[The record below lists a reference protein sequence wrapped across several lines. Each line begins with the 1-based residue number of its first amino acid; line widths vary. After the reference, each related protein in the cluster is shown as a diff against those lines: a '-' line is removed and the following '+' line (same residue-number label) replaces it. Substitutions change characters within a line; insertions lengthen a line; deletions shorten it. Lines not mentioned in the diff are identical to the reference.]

1 MPSISPRVVP
11 WPRSSGATTGT
22 SAAASSLRN
31 ACSSRIASRDH
42 RPGRWNFTTSR
53 RSSSSSTSYT
63 RFSNARSGRHRPVER
78 SPPTSTASRTLLG
91 VRVKKELVRSPA
103 TIGTIIPT
111 ERSGTMIY
119 EIRTYRIAPG
129 SLAEVEK
136 RFGEGYEYRKKY
148 SELTDFL
155 HTEIGP
161 LNEIVHIW
169 PYRDLAERARIRGE
183 ASKDPNWPP
192 KISEFVRAMKSQILV
207 PFSFL
212 PDVRPGKV
220 GPVFEL
226 RYYTL
231 KPGTLPDTAKRWEA
245 KVPERTKLSPLV
257 VAGGVEFGQANGF
270 IHILAYAS
278 MDQRMKIRDEAR
290 QKGVWPPPG
299 GADRLLTQEN
309 KILLPASFSPL
320 Q

>member
-1 MPSISPRVVP
+1 
-11 WPRSSGATTGT
+11 
-22 SAAASSLRN
+22 
-31 ACSSRIASRDH
+31 
-42 RPGRWNFTTSR
+42 
-53 RSSSSSTSYT
+53 
-63 RFSNARSGRHRPVER
+63 
-78 SPPTSTASRTLLG
+78 
-91 VRVKKELVRSPA
+91 
-103 TIGTIIPT
+103 
-111 ERSGTMIY
+111 MIY

-136 RFGEGYEYRKKY
+136 RYGEGYEYRKKY
-148 SELTDFL
+148 SELTAFL

-183 ASKDPNWPP
+183 AAKDPNWPP
-192 KISEFVRAMKSQILV
+192 KISEFVRAMKSEILI

-231 KPGTLPDTAKRWEA
+231 KPGTLPDQAK
-245 KVPERTKLSPLV
+245 
-257 VAGGVEFGQANGF
+257 GF
-270 IHILAYAS
+270 IHIWAYSS

-320 Q
+320 